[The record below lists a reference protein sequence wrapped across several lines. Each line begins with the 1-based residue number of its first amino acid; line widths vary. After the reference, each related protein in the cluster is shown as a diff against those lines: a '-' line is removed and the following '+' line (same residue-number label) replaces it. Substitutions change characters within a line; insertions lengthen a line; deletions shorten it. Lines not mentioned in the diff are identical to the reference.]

1 MIYSI
6 FGLLVFGMG
15 LSILGEAI
23 ILKYKQSDNW
33 FVWGTLAL
41 ITTNS
46 GLCLFGQAVIEKIKL
61 NLQTKDS
68 WSKGLLKT
76 IKEGTSFGE
85 YGTRINHCYCTSSSI
100 PPMPMQTLMTE
111 LFWNW
116 STLPKSLA
124 TEVFIWEIFTPM
136 SPPTPRS

>member
-1 MIYSI
+1 MKIKWMIYSI

-33 FVWGTLAL
+33 FEWGTLAL

-68 WSKGLLKT
+68 
-76 IKEGTSFGE
+76 
-85 YGTRINHCYCTSSSI
+85 
-100 PPMPMQTLMTE
+100 
-111 LFWNW
+111 
-116 STLPKSLA
+116 
-124 TEVFIWEIFTPM
+124 
-136 SPPTPRS
+136 